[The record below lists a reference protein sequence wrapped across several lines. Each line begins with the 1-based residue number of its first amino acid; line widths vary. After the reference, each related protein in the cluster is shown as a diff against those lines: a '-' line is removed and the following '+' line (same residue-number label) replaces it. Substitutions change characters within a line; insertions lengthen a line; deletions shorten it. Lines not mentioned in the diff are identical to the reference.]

1 MYYAYTITN
10 TINDGIYIGITK
22 NVDAR
27 WRAHKWRAIKDKTNA
42 HLYNAMNKHGIEN
55 FIITTIAYFTDVN
68 DCCLFEISKIK
79 YLRELGANL
88 YNMHDGGTI
97 GYDMSKSD
105 KVAEWKANLSKARGD
120 RKPAL
125 GMKHTDENKKLFSE
139 VSNNYW
145 KTQETYDYEAINSLS
160 FKDANAKYGVSRTH
174 YSRIRRRLATNV
186 S

>member
-10 TINDGIYIGITK
+10 TINDGVYVGITK

-27 WRAHKWRAIKDKTNA
+27 WRAHKCRAMRGKTDA
-42 HLYNAMNKHGIEN
+42 HLYNAMNKYGIEN
-55 FIITTIAYFTDVN
+55 FVITTIAYFVDIN
-68 DCCLFEISKIK
+68 DCCLFEICKIK
-79 YLRELGANL
+79 SLREAQANL

-105 KVAEWKANLSKARGD
+105 KVAEWRENLSKGRAG

-125 GMKHTDENKKLFSE
+125 GMKHTDANKKLFTE
-139 VSNNYW
+139 VSNAYW
-145 KTQETYDYEAINSLS
+145 KTQETYDYEAINALS
-160 FKDANAKYGVSRTH
+160 FRDANAKYGVSRTH
-174 YSRIRRRLATNV
+174 YSRIKKRLATND